1 MDTNSK
7 DVSDFLSRAYA
18 LNTVS
23 GAQTLYDEWAASYDA
38 YLDLEGYAFPER
50 AVQVLLKATQRETLD
65 ELVKVLDAGC
75 GTGRVGAVLAQKG
88 ARQIDGIDLSPGMLA
103 EAHKSHHYASLQEVD
118 LTKTI
123 PKDDESYDVVICV
136 GTLTQGH
143 VGPDVLDE
151 FVRVVKVGGVI
162 VATIP
167 DTVWEAAGFNTK
179 VDQLLHGGGLELLRS
194 DPVGILKTTTSG
206 ARILALKRR

>member
-1 MDTNSK
+1 MDTHSK
-7 DVSDFLSRAYA
+7 DTSDFLSRAYA
-18 LNTVS
+18 LNSVS
-23 GAQTLYDEWAASYDA
+23 AAQTLYNEWAESYDT

-50 AVQVLLKATQRETLD
+50 AVQVLLKVIQRETLD
-65 ELVKVLDAGC
+65 ESVKVLDAGC

-103 EAHKSHHYASLQEVD
+103 QAEKSHHYASLQEVD

-123 PKDDESYDVVICV
+123 PKPDESYDVVICV

-143 VGPDVLDE
+143 VGPAVLDE
-151 FVRVVKVGGVI
+151 FIRVVKVGGVV

-167 DTVWEAAGFNTK
+167 DTVWEAAGFSTK
-179 VDQLLHGGGLELLRS
+179 IDQLLYDGRVALLRS
-194 DPVGILKTTTSG
+194 DAVGILKTTTSG
-206 ARILALKRR
+206 ARILALERK